1 MALSRRPSVTWYG
14 WDGDRLVTTQ
24 TDQTRVQTVYEPG
37 SFTPLLRVETATA
50 ELDALRRH
58 RTLAQKLQQEGDE
71 YGAGVVLPPG
81 VVARLDRLEGELRA
95 GVVSEESRQWLA
107 GCGLTPERM
116 AAQLEPLLVPA
127 RKIHLYHCD
136 HRGLPLALISQDGTT
151 CWSAE
156 YDEWG
161 NQLHED
167 NPHSLEQLLRL
178 PGQQYDEES
187 GLCYNRHR
195 YYSPEQGRYITRD
208 PVGLAGG
215 WNVYLYPL
223 NPVGYIDPLGL
234 SAFSGFGTGFNNYG
248 QAAGSLGISMSEQG
262 AAPDEISAAFSH
274 MAKGDLPKQA
284 RQFTEG
290 WVYGSASLT
299 SVIAVACLSGP
310 LAISGALTGA
320 ANVLNQIRNGGDFSF
335 SDAYVATNVG
345 VLTEGRGVVATV
357 GINVAGYSVSNII
370 KGTAQTVNGVIST
383 VIGSIAGFG
392 TTKGLGTV
400 ADNITS
406 TGTGAFVTE
415 VTTSEVNKT
424 LNEHEK

>member
-1 MALSRRPSVTWYG
+1 MRKMRPPWPAAGADKSG
-14 WDGDRLVTTQ
+14 RHNRLV
-24 TDQTRVQTVYEPG
+24 R
-37 SFTPLLRVETATA
+37 
-50 ELDALRRH
+50 
-58 RTLAQKLQQEGDE
+58 
-71 YGAGVVLPPG
+71 
-81 VVARLDRLEGELRA
+81 
-95 GVVSEESRQWLA
+95 
-107 GCGLTPERM
+107 
-116 AAQLEPLLVPA
+116 
-127 RKIHLYHCD
+127 
-136 HRGLPLALISQDGTT
+136 
-151 CWSAE
+151 
-156 YDEWG
+156 
-161 NQLHED
+161 
-167 NPHSLEQLLRL
+167 
-178 PGQQYDEES
+178 
-187 GLCYNRHR
+187 YNRHR

-310 LAISGALTGA
+310 LALSGALTGA

-335 SDAYVATNVG
+335 SDSYVATNVG

-383 VIGSIAGFG
+383 VIGSINGLG
-392 TTKGLGTV
+392 VMKGLKPIVGNNASTMVGAV
-400 ADNITS
+400 A
-406 TGTGAFVTE
+406 TE
-415 VTTSEVNKT
+415 VTMSE
-424 LNEHEK
+424 LNENLSKKE